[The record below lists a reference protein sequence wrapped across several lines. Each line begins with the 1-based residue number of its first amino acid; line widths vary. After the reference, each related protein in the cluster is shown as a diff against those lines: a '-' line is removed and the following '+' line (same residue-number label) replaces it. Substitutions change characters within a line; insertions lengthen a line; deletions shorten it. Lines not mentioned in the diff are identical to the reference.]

1 MLLFGCQISNVLHF
15 FPRSGILPADFFPFH
30 LAVIQLLC
38 YLYLPMAFTNLL
50 LWRNNAV
57 LDLMSYMDSLLLV
70 MKPLLL
76 CLVCLERYIAVV
88 QPLNYIR

>member
-1 MLLFGCQISNVLHF
+1 MLFGYQISNSLHF
-15 FPRSGILPADFFPFH
+15 IPRSGILPADFFPFH
-30 LAVIQLLC
+30 LALIQVLF
-38 YLYLPMAFTNLL
+38 YLYLPMAFTNIL

-88 QPLNYIR
+88 RPLIYIR